1 MENIAMLMTR
11 LKHDETAAIL
21 FTGEMD
27 DGRKVRVV
35 VRPRH
40 RFMGGFVEGEAAR
53 WVRVVRTVRFGDG
66 VNTFG
71 LERRGTGEPSTWV
84 TAASDVHGVSGRDA
98 TRVIHAAIGDW
109 MRDGQVRNF
118 VSRFG
123 LGDEAAWRLVRD
135 PDAVVVAGF
144 DGGVRF
150 FIDPSRNTASW
161 VPVPWCDEVV
171 ETSVELDDSVTPACV
186 VTTDNAGVRRCYFL
200 GDAEVEVLNLRELV
214 ALVTSSSGSR

>member
-1 MENIAMLMTR
+1 MENIVALMNG

-40 RFMGGFVEGEAAR
+40 RFMGGFVEGDAAR

-84 TAASDVHGVSGRDA
+84 TTVSDVHVVSGREA
-98 TRVIHAAIGDW
+98 TRVIHAAIDAW
-109 MRDGQVRNF
+109 VRDGQVREF

-123 LGDEAAWRLVRD
+123 LGDEAAWKLVRD

-144 DGGVRF
+144 DGGKRF
-150 FIDPSRNTASW
+150 FIDPLRNTASW

-171 ETSVELDDSVTPACV
+171 ETSVELDDSVTPACIA
-186 VTTDNAGVRRCYFL
+186 TTDSAGVRRCYFL
-200 GDAEVEVLNLRELV
+200 GDAKVEVLNLREFV
-214 ALVTSSSGSR
+214 SLVTSSSDS

>member
-1 MENIAMLMTR
+1 MENIAALMNG

-21 FTGEMD
+21 FTGEME

-53 WVRVVRTVRFGDG
+53 WVRMVRTARFGDG

-71 LERRGTGEPSTWV
+71 LVQRGTGEASTWV
-84 TAASDVHGVSGRDA
+84 TPASDVHVVSGRDA
-98 TRVIHAAIGDW
+98 TKVIHTAIDAW
-109 MRDGQVRNF
+109 VRDGQVREF

-144 DGGVRF
+144 DGGKRF
-150 FIDPSRNTASW
+150 FIDPLRNTASW
-161 VPVPWCDEVV
+161 VPVPWCDDVV
-171 ETSVELDDSVTPACV
+171 ETSVELDDSVVPACV
-186 VTTDNAGVRRCYFL
+186 VTTDSAGVRRCYFL
-200 GDAEVEVLNLRELV
+200 DDARVEVLALREFV
-214 ALVTSSSGSR
+214 VLVTSGSGS